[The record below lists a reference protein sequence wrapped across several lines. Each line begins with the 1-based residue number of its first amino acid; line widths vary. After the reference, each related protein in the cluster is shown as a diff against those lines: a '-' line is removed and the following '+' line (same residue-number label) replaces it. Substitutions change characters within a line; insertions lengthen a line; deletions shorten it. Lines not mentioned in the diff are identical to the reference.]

1 MSEIQ
6 ARSAMDADFITPS
19 AKLKRNSNALPLL
32 YYAPASLDLSIDS
45 FDSFGGFDQDGL
57 K

>member
-6 ARSAMDADFITPS
+6 ARSAIDADFITPS
-19 AKLKRNSNALPLL
+19 AKLKRNSNALPIL